1 LEGLGSSDVAAEA
14 AVVAVAVAV
23 PVPAAAA
30 TADAVAADVATVAT
44 ADVEQQSGKLLRPSR
59 FCAAAALAAA
69 ATRAWA

>member
-1 LEGLGSSDVAAEA
+1 MEGLGSSDVAAEA

-23 PVPAAAA
+23 PGA
-30 TADAVAADVATVAT
+30 ADAVAADVATVAT